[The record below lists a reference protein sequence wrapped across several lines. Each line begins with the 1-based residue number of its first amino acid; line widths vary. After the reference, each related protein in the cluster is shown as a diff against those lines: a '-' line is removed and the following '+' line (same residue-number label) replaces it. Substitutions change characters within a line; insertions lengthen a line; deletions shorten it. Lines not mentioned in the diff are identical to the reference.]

1 MGYDIISPL
10 KREGTYVSTYALY
23 AGSFD
28 PLTNGHYDLIERA
41 AKIHDRLVIGVIDNP
56 SKNPYFSAAERVE
69 MIEKV
74 TQHLDNV
81 SVDSF
86 SGLLAEYVNTNGF
99 NIVVRGLRATMDFE
113 YEIQMAQMNA
123 RLYKG
128 CVETIFLMT
137 RPNLSF
143 LSSSVV
149 KEVHRLKGDLDGLI
163 PDVVKIAL
171 DNKLK

>member
-1 MGYDIISPL
+1 M
-10 KREGTYVSTYALY
+10 STKALY

-28 PLTNGHYDLIERA
+28 PLTTGHLDLIERA
-41 AKIHDRLVIGVIDNP
+41 AKIHDELVIGVIDNP
-56 SKNPYFSAAERVE
+56 TKHPYFLASERVA
-69 MIEKV
+69 MIEAV
-74 TQHLDNV
+74 TKHLDNV

-86 SGLLAEYVNTNGF
+86 SGLLADYVNVNGF
-99 NIVVRGLRATMDFE
+99 NLVVRGLRATMDFE

-137 RPNLSF
+137 KPSLSF

-149 KEVHRLKGDLDGLI
+149 KEVHRLNGDLDGLI
-163 PDVVKIAL
+163 PEEVKKAL
-171 DNKLK
+171 DDKKK

>member
-1 MGYDIISPL
+1 MG
-10 KREGTYVSTYALY
+10 TNALY

-28 PLTNGHYDLIERA
+28 PLTNGHLDLIERA

-56 SKNPYFSAAERVE
+56 TKQPYFSASERVE
-69 MIEKV
+69 IIEQV
-74 TQHLDNV
+74 IQHLDNV

-86 SGLLAEYVNTNGF
+86 SGLLAEYVNVNGF
-99 NIVVRGLRATMDFE
+99 NVVVRGLRATMDFE

-137 RPNLSF
+137 KPNLSF

-149 KEVHRLKGDLDGLI
+149 KEVHRLNGDLYGLI
-163 PDVVKIAL
+163 PDVVKKAL
-171 DNKLK
+171 DDKLK

>member
-1 MGYDIISPL
+1 
-10 KREGTYVSTYALY
+10 VSTNALY

-28 PLTNGHYDLIERA
+28 PLTNGHLDLIERA

-56 SKNPYFSAAERVE
+56 TKHPYFSAPERVK
-69 MIEKV
+69 MIEEVIK
-74 TQHLDNV
+74 HFDNV

-86 SGLLAEYVNTNGF
+86 SGLLAEYVNVNGF
-99 NIVVRGLRATMDFE
+99 NVVVRGLRATMDFE

-137 RPNLSF
+137 KPSLSF

-149 KEVHRLKGDLDGLI
+149 KEVHRLNGDLQGLI
-163 PDVVKIAL
+163 PDVVKKAL
-171 DNKLK
+171 DDKLK

>member
-1 MGYDIISPL
+1 MSS
-10 KREGTYVSTYALY
+10 KALY

-28 PLTNGHYDLIERA
+28 PLTNGHLDLIERA
-41 AKIHDRLVIGVIDNP
+41 AKIHDELVIGVIDNP
-56 SKNPYFSAAERVE
+56 TKHPYFSAAERVE
-69 MIEKV
+69 IIEEV
-74 TQHLDNV
+74 TKHLDNV

-86 SGLLAEYVNTNGF
+86 SGLLADYVNNNGF
-99 NIVVRGLRATMDFE
+99 NLVVRGLRATMDFE

-137 RPNLSF
+137 KPSLSF

-149 KEVHRLKGDLDGLI
+149 KEVHRLNGDLEGLI
-163 PDVVKIAL
+163 PDVVKKAL
-171 DNKLK
+171 DDKNR

>member
-1 MGYDIISPL
+1 MGT
-10 KREGTYVSTYALY
+10 KALY

-28 PLTNGHYDLIERA
+28 PLTNGHLDLIERA
-41 AKIHDRLVIGVIDNP
+41 AKIHDNLVIGVINNP
-56 SKNPYFSAAERVE
+56 TKHAYFSADQRVDI
-69 MIEKV
+69 IEEV
-74 TQHLDNV
+74 TKHLGNV

-86 SGLLAEYVNTNGF
+86 QGLLADYVNVNKF
-99 NIVVRGLRATMDFE
+99 NVVVRGLRATMDFE

-137 RPNLSF
+137 RPSLSF

-149 KEVHRLKGDLDGLI
+149 KEVHRLNGDLDGLI

-171 DNKLK
+171 DDKLKEIE